1 MNRDCLHDR
10 ASHFGD
16 GLFETIAVRQGKPC
30 LWQYHLNRLQQGCVR
45 LGLPPVD
52 ERALTA
58 DVHQHCAPLPD
69 AVLKIILS
77 AGNIQRGYQRP
88 AIVIPNRYLQS
99 QPWPDHPLY
108 QTQSAV
114 QLQLCQTRL
123 GCQPLLAG
131 IKHLN
136 RLEQV
141 LARNEIRPPADE
153 GVMLDQQGWVVEGV
167 MSNLLLQSDGQYW
180 TPRIHDCGVAGVVR
194 QLVLDRAEQQG
205 QSVRVDTVSLDKLK
219 QAEAVYI
226 MNSLLGVRRVSRFEE
241 REYAQ
246 IPMPTLLHRIHQACF
261 TPASTSAS
269 ET

>member
-1 MNRDCLHDR
+1 MNSDGLHDR
-10 ASHFGD
+10 ASHYGD

-30 LWQYHLNRLQQGCVR
+30 LWPYHLNRLQQGCVR
-45 LGLPPVD
+45 LGLPPV
-52 ERALTA
+52 EEQELTA
-58 DVHQHCAPLPD
+58 EVQQHSISHPH
-69 AVLKIILS
+69 AVLKLILS

-108 QTQSAV
+108 QTDRAV

-123 GCQPLLAG
+123 GSQPLLAG

-153 GVMLDQQGWVVEGV
+153 GVMLDQQGRVVEGV
-167 MSNLLLQSDGQYW
+167 MSNLLLQHDGYYM

-205 QSVRVDTVSLDKLK
+205 QTILVGTVSLDQLQ

-241 REYAQ
+241 REYPQ
-246 IPMPTLLHRIHQACF
+246 IPMPTFLHRIHRACF
-261 TPASTSAS
+261 TPESTFAS
-269 ET
+269 EA